1 MRRAGALATA
11 LIAFAILNGPAVAQG
26 SDPFAAACMTRV
38 NATPTG
44 CACQA
49 KLARANLDRKE
60 QQVAL
65 MALRGQREAFGAQV
79 KAMGQAKAQAFSAKM
94 SRLGERSRAECR

>member
-1 MRRAGALATA
+1 MTRPGALATA
-11 LIAFAILNGPAVAQG
+11 LIAFSIWTAPAAAQG
-26 SDPFAAACMTRV
+26 ADPFASACMARN
-38 NATPTG
+38 NATPSA

-65 MALRGQREAFGAQV
+65 MALRGQRDAFGAQV
-79 KAMGQAKAQAFSAKM
+79 KAMGQNKAKAFSTKM
-94 SRLGERSRAECR
+94 ARLGQRSRAECR